1 VTVAATPSR
10 RFLAVSAALFVAF
23 LVPFVWFALVFDV
36 FAAGNG
42 PAQARALQ
50 IGVAFAASAPAL
62 AVVWVCRRRWMT
74 TTYVAACAVVLVLAF
89 VPWHPRKRFVW
100 DLHSVEPGMT
110 VDEVEAVMGRY
121 MKGAGKKWAVPGVS
135 EALVVAPAFPAA
147 DERAH
152 ATGTMTYRW
161 DDSDG
166 GYDSD
171 WGQVT
176 FADGRVVEVR
186 FLPD

>member
-1 VTVAATPSR
+1 VSDAALPG
-10 RFLAVSAALFVAF
+10 RFRAVLAALFAVF
-23 LVPFVWFALVFDV
+23 LVPFVWFALEFDV

-42 PAQARALQ
+42 PAQARAFQ
-50 IGVAFAASAPAL
+50 IGLAFAASAPAL

-74 TTYVAACAVVLVLAF
+74 NTYVATCAVLLVLVF

-110 VDEVEAVMGRY
+110 VDEVEGVMGRY

-135 EALVVAPAFPAA
+135 EASVVAPAYPAG

-161 DDSDG
+161 NDSDG
-166 GYDSD
+166 AYDSD

-176 FADGRVVEVR
+176 FADGRVVNVQ
-186 FLPD
+186 FLAD